1 MSLRSRPMQPRDV
14 RECAEIVVAHPAI
27 GPRYHR
33 SIKDLS
39 EAWLRLLDC
48 EAKTALLVEELNGS
62 KATICFVGVSIFAS
76 DDFVREIK
84 TPPLFWVGP
93 ELARRM
99 IRGNSPVLS
108 SREFREANT
117 RGGLTTVTWEAC
129 IRAGYETHIELHRK
143 ILGVFIENH
152 RGYLWKEAIAS
163 QLESVERLQWTV
175 QTGGLVWDPA
185 KGGYVKTLKRDLQHF
200 VREPHIVGVSRDVEH
215 GRPGSWVGALFDYH
229 PPCLGFSPR
238 EQRLL
243 QSALE
248 GERGT
253 DQELAGALGVSVPTV
268 KKMWLSLYRRVAE
281 NQPEI
286 IPASLRPETGT
297 SERGKEK
304 RRRLLAYLREHPE
317 ELRPV
322 SRNHVSPD

>member
-1 MSLRSRPMQPRDV
+1 MSLRSRTMQPRDV
-14 RECAEIVVAHPAI
+14 RECAEIIVAHPAI
-27 GPRYHR
+27 GARYRH

-39 EAWLRLLDC
+39 QAWLRLLDC
-48 EAKTALLVEELNGS
+48 EAKTALVLEELNGS

-93 ELARRM
+93 ELAQRL

-108 SREFREANT
+108 SRQFRDANS

-143 ILGVFIENH
+143 ILGMFIEHH

-163 QLESVERLQWTV
+163 QLESVERLQGQV
-175 QTGGLVWDPA
+175 QTGGLFWNPA
-185 KGGYVKTLKRDLQHF
+185 RGRYAKTLKGNLQEF
-200 VREPHIVGVSRDVEH
+200 VRRPHIVGVTRALEH

-229 PPCLGFSPR
+229 PPRLGFSPR

-243 QSALE
+243 QAALE

-253 DQELAGALGVSVPTV
+253 DQELAGGLGVSLPTI
-268 KKMWLSLYRRVAE
+268 KKMWLSLYRRVADR
-281 NQPEI
+281 QPEI

-304 RRRLLAYLREHPE
+304 RRHLLAYLREHPE
-317 ELRPV
+317 ELRPS
-322 SRNHVSPD
+322 SRNRAPQN

>member
-1 MSLRSRPMQPRDV
+1 MSLRSRTMQPRDV
-14 RECAEIVVAHPAI
+14 RECAEMIVAHPAI
-27 GPRYHR
+27 GPRYR
-33 SIKDLS
+33 SSIKDLS

-48 EAKTALLVEELNGS
+48 EAKCALVVEELNGS

-93 ELARRM
+93 ELARRV

-108 SREFREANT
+108 SRQFREANS
-117 RGGLTTVTWEAC
+117 RGGLSTVTWEAC
-129 IRAGYETHIELHRK
+129 IRAGYETHIELHQK
-143 ILGVFIENH
+143 ILGVFIEHH
-152 RGYLWKEAIAS
+152 RGYLWMEAVAS
-163 QLESVERLQWTV
+163 QMESVERLQWTV
-175 QTGGLVWDPA
+175 QTGGLIWGPV
-185 KGGYVKTLKRDLQHF
+185 KGRYVNALKRDLQEL
-200 VREPHIVGVSRDVEH
+200 VREPHIVGVTRDLEH

-229 PPCLGFSPR
+229 PPSLGFSPR

-253 DQELAGALGVSVPTV
+253 DRELAGALGVSLPTI
-268 KKMWLSLYRRVAE
+268 KKMWLSLYQRVADR
-281 NQPEI
+281 QPEI
-286 IPASLRPETGT
+286 IPDSVRPETGT

-304 RRRLLAYLREHPE
+304 RRHLLAYLREHPE
-317 ELRPV
+317 ELRPF
-322 SRNHVSPD
+322 SRNRGS

>member
-1 MSLRSRPMQPRDV
+1 MSLRSRTMQPRDV

-27 GPRYHR
+27 GPRYSH

-39 EAWLRLLDC
+39 EAWLRLLDY
-48 EAKTALLVEELNGS
+48 EAKTALVLEELNGS

-93 ELARRM
+93 ELAQRF
-99 IRGNSPVLS
+99 IRGNSPILS
-108 SREFREANT
+108 SRQFREANSL
-117 RGGLTTVTWEAC
+117 GGLTTVTWEAC

-143 ILGVFIENH
+143 ILGMFIENH
-152 RGYLWKEAIAS
+152 RGYLWKEAVAS
-163 QLESVERLQWTV
+163 QLESAERLQWTV
-175 QTGGLVWDPA
+175 QTGGLIWDPV
-185 KGGYVKTLKRDLQHF
+185 KRRYVKTLKRDLQEF
-200 VREPHIVGVSRDVEH
+200 VREPHIVGVTRDLEH

-229 PPCLGFSPR
+229 PPRLGFSPR

-253 DQELAGALGVSVPTV
+253 DQELAAALGVSLPTV
-268 KKMWLSLYRRVAE
+268 KKMWLSVYRRVADT
-281 NQPEI
+281 QPEI
-286 IPASLRPETGT
+286 IPASGRPETGT

-304 RRRLLAYLREHPE
+304 RRHLLAYLREHPE
-317 ELRPV
+317 ELRPF
-322 SRNHVSPD
+322 SRNRAAQD